1 MTRRLDDDL
10 WRNERRREYRDRP
23 LPPQRTSAIRWL
35 LVELAHFV
43 GEHPVL
49 AVMAYSTIMVYV
61 GYVLRGLA

>member
-10 WRNERRREYRDRP
+10 WRNERRRAYRDRP
-23 LPPQRTSAIRWL
+23 LSPQRTSALGWL

-49 AVMAYSTIMVYV
+49 AVAAYSAIMIYA